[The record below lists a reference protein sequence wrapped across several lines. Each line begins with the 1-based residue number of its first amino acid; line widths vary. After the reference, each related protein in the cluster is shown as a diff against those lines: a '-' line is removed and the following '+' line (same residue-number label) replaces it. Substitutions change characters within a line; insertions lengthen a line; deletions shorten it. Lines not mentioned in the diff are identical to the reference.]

1 MNVLLVTM
9 GLGIGGAETH
19 IVELA
24 KGLKRKQV
32 NVIVVSNGGDYVKEL
47 EEANIKHY
55 NAPLNNK
62 KLNNMIKSYKIL
74 KQIIENE
81 KIDVVHGH
89 ARIPSFICGALHKK
103 MKFPFVTTAHWTFN
117 TKNGLKYLT
126 NWGEKTIAVSDDIKT
141 YLLNNYKKV
150 KEENITVTVNGI
162 DTDKFSTNAKYE
174 DILQEFNIDNNK
186 KKIVY
191 ISRLDESRALVA
203 RQLINISEKLN
214 EFDNNLEIV
223 IVGGGDVF
231 NELNDKAN
239 TVNEKVG
246 RKLITMVGPRSDIY
260 KFANLGDM
268 FIGVSRSALE
278 AMACE
283 KPIIIAGNE
292 GYIGI
297 FDESK
302 LDVGINTNFCCRDTI
317 DSTEEILERDIKE
330 ILSQD
335 KEKSQKMGTY
345 NREVVMKY
353 YSLERMVTDN
363 YNVYKE
369 ILSEKK

>member
-1 MNVLLVTM
+1 MNILLVTM

-24 KGLKRKQV
+24 KGLKKKNV
-32 NVIVVSNGGDYVKEL
+32 NVIVASNGGEYVKEL
-47 EEANIKHY
+47 EENNIKHY
-55 NAPLNNK
+55 IAPLNNK
-62 KLNNMIKSYKIL
+62 KIKNIKSSYNIL
-74 KQIIENE
+74 KKIIIDE

-89 ARIPSFICGALHKK
+89 ARIPSFICGLLHKK

-117 TKNGLKYLT
+117 TKNGLKYVT
-126 NWGEKTIAVSDDIKT
+126 NWGEKTIAVSDDIKK
-141 YLLNNYKKV
+141 YLLDNYKKV
-150 KEENITVTVNGI
+150 KEQNITVTVNGI
-162 DTDKFSTNAKYE
+162 DTNKFSSEADYLDVLK
-174 DILQEFNIDNNK
+174 EFNIDKDK

-203 RQLINISEKLN
+203 RQLINISKDLN
-214 EFDNNLEIV
+214 ESYNNLEIV

-231 NELNDKAN
+231 QELKTKADE
-239 TVNEKVG
+239 VNNYIGK
-246 RKLITMVGPRSDIY
+246 KLITMVGPRSDIY
-260 KFANLGDM
+260 KFANLGDI

-297 FDESK
+297 FEENK

-317 DSTEEILERDIKE
+317 DSTEEMLKRDIQELLNMEKE
-330 ILSQD
+330 RL
-335 KEKSQKMGTY
+335 QKMGKY
-345 NREVVMKY
+345 NREIVMNY

-363 YNVYKE
+363 LNVYKE
-369 ILSEKK
+369 ILNEKK

>member
-24 KGLKRKQV
+24 KGLKKKQV

-62 KLNNMIKSYKIL
+62 KLNNMRKSYKIL

-141 YLLNNYKKV
+141 YLLDNYKKV
-150 KEENITVTVNGI
+150 KAENITVTVNGI

-174 DILQEFNIDNNK
+174 DILNEFNIDNNK

-231 NELNDKAN
+231 DELNQKAN
-239 TVNEKVG
+239 EVNAKVG
-246 RKLITMVGPRSDIY
+246 KKLITMVGPRSDIY

-330 ILSQD
+330 LLSQD
-335 KEKSQKMGTY
+335 KETSEKMGIY

-353 YSLERMVTDN
+353 YSLERMVSDN
-363 YNVYKE
+363 FNVYKQ